1 MESFISTQYHILYIM
16 LDYIKK
22 SCVELKYHIFF
33 KIGNSIKEE
42 SIIWNLGEVFLE
54 LTLP

>member
-1 MESFISTQYHILYIM
+1 MYPISYSLYYVI
-16 LDYIKK
+16 YVKK